1 MAHYYDVIICG
12 IKQMNAQF
20 SLLFELHNAM
30 VLLSKLS

>member
-1 MAHYYDVIICG
+1 MAHYFDVINCG
-12 IKQMNAQF
+12 IKHMHVQF